1 MERKVEVFCAGDDT
15 NATVLVVI
23 SDSTSNNRVVVEMKS
38 GHYHKTGNVLAEAY
52 LLPEKDLKEYLK
64 DSFHSLGKEDL
75 KDVKDDYP
83 GILDSIT
90 TEQLQDIVLS
100 LPEVKTA
107 LQEFAAVAKI
117 IFDEHKRCLEE
128 LNK

>member
-1 MERKVEVFCAGDDT
+1 MKRQVEIFYGDNT

-23 SDSTSNNRVVVEMKS
+23 SDSTSNNHVVVEMKS
-38 GHYHKTGNVLAEAY
+38 SHYYKTGNVLAETC
-52 LLPEKDLKEYLK
+52 LLPEKYLKEYLK

-90 TEQLQDIVLS
+90 TKQLQKIVLS
-100 LPEVKTA
+100 LPEVRTA
-107 LQEFAAVAKI
+107 LLEFSAVAKI
-117 IFDEHKRCLEE
+117 IFDKHKRCFEE